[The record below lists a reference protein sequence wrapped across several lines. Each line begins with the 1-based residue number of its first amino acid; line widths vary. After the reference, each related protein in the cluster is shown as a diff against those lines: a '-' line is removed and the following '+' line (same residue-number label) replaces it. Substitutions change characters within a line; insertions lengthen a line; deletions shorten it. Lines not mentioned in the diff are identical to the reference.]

1 MKYYISG
8 KVLPERAAVQF
19 QEISMDMKQNGY
31 MKITCDAGQL
41 NAVFETPINDIVSAK
56 LTVEHNAQ
64 MIVSA
69 LGFSLNCGY
78 SVEIINVFTSEE
90 EGKPTVFGV
99 KADTKN
105 EFEQAQVFNDAL
117 LFSSDNVYF
126 RMALRDYMRAITD
139 NMDCAFYCYRAL
151 EAITKS
157 YNSGQGSQGWLD
169 LHKDL
174 GTNRKDVDE
183 KITNF
188 ASPIRHGRWVEAK
201 STNSGQRMAMLSYTQ
216 SILLKFLAKN
226 T

>member
-1 MKYYISG
+1 MKYFISG

-19 QEISMDMKQNGY
+19 SEIAMDMKQHGY
-31 MKITCDAGQL
+31 LKITCDAGQL
-41 NAVFETPINDIVSAK
+41 NAIFDTPIKDIVSAK

-78 SVEIINVFTSEE
+78 SVEIINVFGSDEQDQAV
-90 EGKPTVFGV
+90 VFGV

-105 EFEQAQVFNDAL
+105 EFEQTKVFNDSL
-117 LFSSDNVYF
+117 HFSVKNVYF

-139 NMDCAFYCYRAL
+139 TMDCAFYCYRAL

-157 YNSGQGSQGWLD
+157 YNTGQGSQGWLD

-174 GTNRKDVDE
+174 GTNREDVDT

-188 ASPIRHGRWVEAK
+188 ASPVRHGRWAEVK
-201 STNSGQRMAMLSYTQ
+201 STTSKERMEMLSYTQ
-216 SILLKFLAKN
+216 SVLLKFLAKN
-226 T
+226 I

>member
-1 MKYYISG
+1 MKYFISG

-19 QEISMDMKQNGY
+19 PEITMDMKQNGS
-31 MKITCDAGQL
+31 MRISCDAGQL
-41 NAVFETPINDIVSAK
+41 NAIFDTPHNDIVSAK

-78 SVEIINVFTSEE
+78 SVEIINVFSSEKE
-90 EGKPTVFGV
+90 DRAIVFGV

-105 EFEQAQVFNDAL
+105 EFDQHKIFNEAL
-117 LFSSDNVYF
+117 FFSSKNVYF

-151 EAITKS
+151 EALTKS
-157 YNSGQGSQGWLD
+157 FSTGQGSQGWLD

-174 GTNRKDVDE
+174 GTKREDVDD
-183 KITNF
+183 KITKF
-188 ASPIRHGRWVEAK
+188 ASPVRHGRWAEAQ
-201 STNSGQRMAMLSYTQ
+201 STTSAQRMEMLSFTQ
-216 SILLKFLAKN
+216 SILLKYLAKN

>member
-1 MKYYISG
+1 MKYFISG

-19 QEISMDMKQNGY
+19 SEIAMDMKQHGY
-31 MKITCDAGQL
+31 LKITCDAGQL
-41 NAVFETPINDIVSAK
+41 NAILDTSINDIVSAK

-78 SVEIINVFTSEE
+78 SVEIITVFSSDEQDK
-90 EGKPTVFGV
+90 GIVFGV

-105 EFEQAQVFNDAL
+105 EFEQPKVFQDSL
-117 LFSSDNVYF
+117 LYSGKNVYF

-139 NMDCAFYCYRAL
+139 TMDCAFYCYRAL

-157 YNSGQGSQGWLD
+157 YSTGQGSKGWLD

-174 GTNRKDVDE
+174 GTNREDVDK
-183 KITNF
+183 KITSF
-188 ASPIRHGRWVEAK
+188 ANPVRHGRWAEAK
-201 STNSGQRMAMLSYTQ
+201 STTSEQRMEMLSYTQ